1 MLVFD
6 MPVCTEKKPI
16 NISTLFNTELR
27 YLIVTHD
34 TFSYFFPPYARALTG
49 EVLTAIVTGETAD
62 EVYEKV
68 RHVIELHSSPSAW
81 LPSPHKL

>member
-27 YLIVTHD
+27 YLIVTTHD
-34 TFSYFFPPYARALTG
+34 AVFFPPYARALTG